1 MKNLIVSEYRMVG
14 LIVGFLATIMIFLP
28 ALGVQDSDSTYT
40 GLQVVFGHE
49 FLSLGGFGSGEIT
62 FSMMNLIA
70 YTLPLIAAL
79 VLMFTK
85 VNQLFPT
92 ILFGAA
98 AVLLFLVPQFTVVT
112 VSLLGTVTEVDVE
125 WTYASGI
132 IIAAL
137 LSIIGFAI
145 GIFKIYKK
153 A

>member
-49 FLSLGGFGSGEIT
+49 FLSLGGFGSGEIA

-98 AVLLFLVPQFTVVT
+98 TVLLFLVPQFTVVT